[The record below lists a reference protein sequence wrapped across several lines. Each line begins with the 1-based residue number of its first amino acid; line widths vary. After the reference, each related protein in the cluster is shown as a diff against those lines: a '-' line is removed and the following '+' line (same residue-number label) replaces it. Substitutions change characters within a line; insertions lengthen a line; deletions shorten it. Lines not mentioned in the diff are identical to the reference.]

1 MGCRPCIEIECQT
14 YPFRRFE
21 CVKDWASRECF
32 YDHVHQLG
40 YNTQRNAH
48 ILNNLRITC
57 TFHIPY
63 NKYIERNL
71 YTLRNRCCL
80 TRQCSY
86 LGHTV
91 VPLNESFCR
100 LYESEMTDPGVQN
113 YYSMNWKIEKALTD
127 IKALAQSVRDL
138 TTQVEYLKANRA
150 QLVLSGDASAINAF
164 TQNAETYNVTTP
176 IVVTK
181 K

>member
-1 MGCRPCIEIECQT
+1 
-14 YPFRRFE
+14 
-21 CVKDWASRECF
+21 
-32 YDHVHQLG
+32 
-40 YNTQRNAH
+40 
-48 ILNNLRITC
+48 
-57 TFHIPY
+57 
-63 NKYIERNL
+63 
-71 YTLRNRCCL
+71 
-80 TRQCSY
+80 
-86 LGHTV
+86 
-91 VPLNESFCR
+91 
-100 LYESEMTDPGVQN
+100 MTDPGVQN

-150 QLVLSGDASAINAF
+150 QLVLSEDASAINAF